1 MKHEEAHPR
10 RNWTRAL
17 LPVAVAIIALVYPK
31 VFRLPYPQHVGVLV
45 CMNALM
51 AVAWNITGGYTGQVA
66 LGNTVFFGIGAY
78 TSSLLLRDFG
88 VNPWIGML
96 AGMALSMIAAV
107 VLGYT
112 TFRLRGYYFTIACIA
127 LAEIVSAIVVNTRRL
142 GGAVGVT
149 VPIRE
154 ASLINF
160 QFHGTNKAPYY
171 YTILTFLAIALLV
184 VYKMERSKLGYYFR
198 AIREDED
205 GARALGV
212 NAAQYKLIAF
222 MRSAL
227 FTSMAG
233 TFYAQYVMF
242 IDPMS
247 VLAQPVS
254 VSMCLM
260 AVLGGLGTLWGP
272 VLGALTLIG
281 ISEATR
287 VTLGGTGQAVDLM
300 LYGLLVMLF
309 AVFQP
314 KGLMGMFGRLKARK
328 E

>member
-1 MKHEEAHPR
+1 
-10 RNWTRAL
+10 
-17 LPVAVAIIALVYPK
+17 
-31 VFRLPYPQHVGVLV
+31 
-45 CMNALM
+45 
-51 AVAWNITGGYTGQVA
+51 
-66 LGNTVFFGIGAY
+66 
-78 TSSLLLRDFG
+78 
-88 VNPWIGML
+88 ML
-96 AGMALSMIAAV
+96 AGTILSMIAAV

-127 LAEIVSAIVVNTRRL
+127 MAEIVSAIVVNTRRL

-149 VPIRE
+149 IPIRD
-154 ASLINF
+154 ASLLNF

-212 NAAQYKLIAF
+212 NAAQYSYSVHDE
-222 MRSAL
+222 RP

-247 VLAQPVS
+247 VLLS
-254 VSMCLM
+254 
-260 AVLGGLGTLWGP
+260 
-272 VLGALTLIG
+272 
-281 ISEATR
+281 
-287 VTLGGTGQAVDLM
+287 
-300 LYGLLVMLF
+300 LY
-309 AVFQP
+309 P
-314 KGLMGMFGRLKARK
+314 
-328 E
+328 